1 MQSISNTW
9 SYQPHAQIPS
19 AQNHWSCLTMPMSV
33 LTQFEAFNQDS
44 GLSLTMM
51 RAALPWLWFIKE
63 VIS

>member
-9 SYQPHAQIPS
+9 SYQPLAQTPS
-19 AQNHWSCLTMPMSV
+19 AQNQWPCLTMSV
-33 LTQFEAFNQDS
+33 LTQFKAFNQDS